1 MKNLPLTRIM
11 TRPLVTV
18 APDATLDVA
27 TSLMEQRKVHHLVV
41 VEGDRMVGILS
52 SADLLKVVLVV
63 PSNAGHEPAATGLS
77 LHFRVRD
84 VMESRVAVL
93 RENASTKEAALALSL
108 GGFHALPVLALDGTP
123 VGIVTSSDLMGLL
136 VDQIERD
143 ASGSVASDAA
153 VADSQEHMVP
163 RLLEVLRAAE
173 IYLRSGHCDQQHA
186 RLTRAVERA
195 RESATS
201 GLGFQPLHS
210 AA

>member
-18 APDATLDVA
+18 APDATLDAA

-52 SADLLKVVLVV
+52 SADLLKLVLVR
-63 PSNAGHEPAATGLS
+63 PANLEHEPAAAGHA

-84 VMESRVAVL
+84 IMEARVAVL
-93 RENASTKEAALALSL
+93 RENATMKEAALALSL

-123 VGIVTSSDLMGLL
+123 VGIVTSSDMIGLL

-143 ASGSVASDAA
+143 PSTSAA
-153 VADSQEHMVP
+153 NAAPSAETEAQVLP
-163 RLLEVLRAAE
+163 RLLDVLRAAE
-173 IYLRSGHCDQQHA
+173 IYLHSGHSDQQHA

-195 RESATS
+195 REFTGAAGQTS
-201 GLGFQPLHS
+201 LRL
-210 AA
+210 